1 MIKPYEGIYK
11 YLIDKYN
18 INPEETLFIDDREDN
33 MKTANSLGINGRAVN
48 PDDVEDI
55 KLALKEYEI
64 GD

>member
-1 MIKPYEGIYK
+1 
-11 YLIDKYN
+11 
-18 INPEETLFIDDREDN
+18 

-55 KLALKEYEI
+55 KLVLKEYEI